1 MRRPW
6 EEMISNGVRILL
18 SWGVG
23 GGYGNMEY
31 KKIYYLSNWCEFGDG
46 LKGGINSYSK
56 CLWHIVF

>member
-1 MRRPW
+1 
-6 EEMISNGVRILL
+6 MISNGMRILL

-31 KKIYYLSNWCEFGDG
+31 KKIYYLSNWYEFGDG